1 MLARARQFFLRKAGM
16 LCLAVFLVS
25 SMAMAQGTDTALLR
39 GTVMDST
46 GAVIPGA
53 TVSMTNVGTNVAQK
67 RTSDESGRYIFND
80 LKPAAYTVRVE
91 AAGFKALV
99 RDNIV
104 MRVGQ
109 QSDLDLTLEIG
120 EMTQTV
126 EVQAASPLLN
136 TVSGALGTEVTG
148 NYIME
153 MPLMDRDIASLS
165 YL

>member
-1 MLARARQFFLRKAGM
+1 
-16 LCLAVFLVS
+16 
-25 SMAMAQGTDTALLR
+25 MAMAQGTDTALLR
-39 GTVMDST
+39 RTVMDST

-80 LKPAAYTVRVE
+80 LKLAAYTIRVE

-109 QSDLDLTLEIG
+109 QSAFRRHATA
-120 EMTQTV
+120 QH
-126 EVQAASPLLN
+126 Q
-136 TVSGALGTEVTG
+136 
-148 NYIME
+148 
-153 MPLMDRDIASLS
+153 R
-165 YL
+165 

>member
-1 MLARARQFFLRKAGM
+1 MKRIEGKISVLMVLS
-16 LCLAVFLVS
+16 LVMAMS
-25 SMAMAQGTDTALLR
+25 LFPSMALAQGTDTALLR

-53 TVSMTNVGTNVAQK
+53 TVTMTNVGTTVAQK
-67 RTSDESGRYIFND
+67 RTSDDGGRYIFND

-109 QSDLDLTLEIG
+109 QSDL
-120 EMTQTV
+120 
-126 EVQAASPLLN
+126 
-136 TVSGALGTEVTG
+136 
-148 NYIME
+148 
-153 MPLMDRDIASLS
+153 
-165 YL
+165 